1 MRCIAYSAAAIKQDN
16 CGESNVS
23 PNLLHSL
30 AGYQYFRHRL
40 QSEFPEADV
49 VTLQDTLEGLSSL
62 PEALA
67 AVVRSYLD
75 DLDLAAA
82 LGMRISDMQERLA
95 RFEQRADKKRDLVTS
110 VMERAN
116 LKKLTEP
123 DFTVSLRAVPPSV
136 VVVDEAQI
144 PPDYW
149 KPQPPRLDRQGISTA
164 LKGGCAIPGAALS
177 NPEMTISV
185 RTK

>member
-1 MRCIAYSAAAIKQDN
+1 MAPPTLR
-16 CGESNVS
+16 
-23 PNLLHSL
+23 HSL
-30 AGYQYFRHRL
+30 VEHQYLRDRL
-40 QSEFPEADV
+40 HAEFPEADED
-49 VTLQDTLEGLSSL
+49 TLRDTLEGLSSL
-62 PEALA
+62 PEALG

-82 LGMRISDMQERLA
+82 LGMRISDMQERLC

-116 LKKLTEP
+116 LKKLAEP
-123 DFTVSLRAVPPSV
+123 DFTVSLRTVPPSV

-144 PPDYW
+144 PEDYW
-149 KPQPPRLDRQGISTA
+149 KPQPPRLDRQGLSTA
-164 LKGGCAIPGAALS
+164 LKGGSAIPGATLN